1 MIVPGS
7 PSDLNIGNG
16 TEVAMVC
23 TGLGSLF
30 YFLCSNL
37 KANPVVMTDGTYCPS
52 LPKIQMITSNVCF
65 RSRAQTQGSAPMFW
79 WSTQVAQRAL
89 ISASRDDNSLS
100 WLNWIWTPQLGVF
113 YNFKIMIRGL
123 FWGSSLQH
131 PQALLGCVRT
141 SRIQSLTLKPVL
153 ADPACWWREE
163 EPNKPY
169 NQKYTAL

>member
-52 LPKIQMITSNVCF
+52 LPKIQMITSNVRMF
-65 RSRAQTQGSAPMFW
+65 QVKSTDTGLSTNVLVVDAGGTKGLDLSQQG
-79 WSTQVAQRAL
+79 
-89 ISASRDDNSLS
+89 
-100 WLNWIWTPQLGVF
+100 
-113 YNFKIMIRGL
+113 
-123 FWGSSLQH
+123 
-131 PQALLGCVRT
+131 
-141 SRIQSLTLKPVL
+141 
-153 ADPACWWREE
+153 
-163 EPNKPY
+163 
-169 NQKYTAL
+169 